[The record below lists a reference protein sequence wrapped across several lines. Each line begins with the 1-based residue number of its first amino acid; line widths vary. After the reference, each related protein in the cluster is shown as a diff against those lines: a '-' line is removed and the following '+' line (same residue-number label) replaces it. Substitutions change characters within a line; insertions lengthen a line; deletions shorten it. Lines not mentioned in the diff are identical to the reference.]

1 VEVGV
6 GRAGDGAG
14 ETRQAGG
21 EGGDVSNDD
30 GGSSGEFERAGDGDR
45 SDSGG
50 NGGVETTGCPA
61 RA

>member
-14 ETRQAGG
+14 ETGRI
-21 EGGDVSNDD
+21 GGDGGDKNDDDGRGSAEFEGVSN
-30 GGSSGEFERAGDGDR
+30 GDR
-45 SDSGG
+45 NG
-50 NGGVETTGCPA
+50 GGVERIGNPP